1 MIKFTQFPW
10 FALFWKKKKKL
21 AMFFTNYFCI
31 KRIMWGQ
38 GLNQNKE
45 LKNEEGVVG
54 RLVVRMK
61 FMPILIWQETNG
73 EIMVYVNASNPDN
86 MKIV

>member
-1 MIKFTQFPW
+1 
-10 FALFWKKKKKL
+10 
-21 AMFFTNYFCI
+21 
-31 KRIMWGQ
+31 MWGQ

>member
-1 MIKFTQFPW
+1 M
-10 FALFWKKKKKL
+10 
-21 AMFFTNYFCI
+21 
-31 KRIMWGQ
+31 GE

-54 RLVVRMK
+54 RLVIGMK

-73 EIMVYVNASNPDN
+73 EIMVYVNASNHEN
-86 MKIV
+86 MKII